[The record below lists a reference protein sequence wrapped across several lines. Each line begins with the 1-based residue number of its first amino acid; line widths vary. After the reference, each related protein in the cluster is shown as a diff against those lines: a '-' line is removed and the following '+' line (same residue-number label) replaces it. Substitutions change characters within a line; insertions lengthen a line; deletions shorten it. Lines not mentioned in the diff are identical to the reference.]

1 MNYTRR
7 FYHNQNTQGAAANAL
22 RRAYCVPTSWTPPAA
37 KGVFDHRTNTIT
49 MIYAPTPGAG
59 DPRAGMKRVVNSAL
73 RTQMYVQ

>member
-7 FYHNQNTQGAAANAL
+7 FYHNQNTQTAASASL
-22 RRAYCVPTSWTPPAA
+22 KRMYGVPTSWTPPAP

-49 MIYAPTPGAG
+49 MIYAPTPGYG
-59 DPRAGMKRVVNSAL
+59 DPRIGMKRVVNPAL